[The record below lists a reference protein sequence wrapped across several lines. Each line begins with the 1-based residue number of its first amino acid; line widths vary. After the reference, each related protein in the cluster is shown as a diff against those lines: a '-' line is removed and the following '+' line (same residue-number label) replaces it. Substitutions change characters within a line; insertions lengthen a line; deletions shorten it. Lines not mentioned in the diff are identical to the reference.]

1 MMLGGA
7 LRELGQQARLRQAWV
22 LHQGVQGCF
31 SQDGWEGPEWR
42 LQQWFRQEKT
52 RPALGQGLQVG
63 SGPHESLGTDWLWQ
77 LRQEMTLGGPLLT
90 TA

>member
-22 LHQGVQGCF
+22 LHQGVQGRF